1 MIKLT
6 LFNTLMVEL
15 LNTKHLARIVF
26 DTSKFPFS
34 FDLKLGLFYSVLPWF
49 NKNTEYD
56 AVHNVD
62 NLVVDIIC
70 PVLFDLRYYEQIDC
84 GYDD

>member
-1 MIKLT
+1 MIKVT
-6 LFNTLMVEL
+6 LFDTLTVGIFDRCI
-15 LNTKHLARIVF
+15 LNLRF
-26 DTSKFPFS
+26 DTSRVPFS

-62 NLVVDIIC
+62 NNVLDIIC
-70 PVLFDLRYYEQIDC
+70 PVLFDLRYYEQIDL